1 MKAILKLLVL
11 SIILVQAGC
20 KIGPDEFTVMEGPF
34 RQSFTETGEL
44 EAISSVP
51 MFMPRIRWE
60 YGYEFKIVGLAEN
73 GKMVKE
79 GDTVIQIDQS
89 NIQKVIITKEEALES
104 ARAASKKQ
112 QVQMENN
119 IQEIKAQ
126 LRTEKAMF
134 DLKKLELERSKFDTE
149 AKRKIKD
156 LEFKQATIRMN
167 KLNRQLERKPV
178 MDNYDYKVQ
187 KIKEQQVAA
196 DLAGARQVLDQLV
209 IRSPKDGLF
218 QVGTSMF
225 NYPPTNIKLGDRIYT
240 GGLIAKIPDIFKM
253 KVRTSVNEA
262 DITKINMGMKVLVRM
277 DALPEI
283 AFNGKITE
291 ISRICLPKDKTK
303 IFKVVVEI
311 EESDLRLKPGMT
323 VSCEYV
329 CSETDKALYVPN
341 NCLLREQDK
350 YFVFQKNGG
359 TPEKTEVK
367 AGPSNSHHT
376 MIYSGIEPGEPL
388 VPFETVLNKKKS

>member
-1 MKAILKLLVL
+1 MKAKLALLVL
-11 SIILVQAGC
+11 SILLVMAGC
-20 KIGPDEFTVMEGPF
+20 KIGPDEYTVMEGPF

-44 EAISSVP
+44 EAISSIP
-51 MFMPRIRWE
+51 LFMPRIRWE

-73 GKMVKE
+73 GRMVKE
-79 GDTVIQIDQS
+79 GDTVIQIDPS
-89 NIQKVIITKEEALES
+89 NIQKVIIAKEEALES

-119 IQEIKAQ
+119 VQEIQAQ

-167 KLNRQLERKPV
+167 KLNRQLERKPI
-178 MDNYDYKVQ
+178 MDNYDYRVQ
-187 KIKEQQVAA
+187 KIKEQQVEA
-196 DLAGARQVLDQLV
+196 DLAGAKQVLDQLV
-209 IRSPKDGLF
+209 IRSPKEGLF

-225 NYPPTNIKLGDRIYT
+225 TYPPTNIKLGDRIYT
-240 GGLIAKIPDIFKM
+240 GGLIGKIPDIFKM
-253 KVRTSVNEA
+253 KVRTAVNEA
-262 DITKINMGMKVLVRM
+262 DITKIKMGLKVLVRM

-291 ISRICLPKDKTK
+291 ISRVCLPRDKEK